1 MKSVHSTKKA
11 DINKKVPWTQL
22 DDYRLKNTIE
32 KYSMIPWKAVA
43 EHVPGRTD
51 KQCRERWLNHLNPF
65 IKNGDWSPEEDNE
78 ILNFHR
84 IYGSKWSKIAKFM
97 PSRSDNAIKNRF
109 HVINK
114 VNCLNTSTPVTSSC
128 RSGNQSVF
136 TAESINSEKSLFS
149 SLQSTS
155 RSSMSR
161 ESAISYEDVRYT
173 AEKPCHVNASNVLD
187 YPWESLLGHER
198 EESGYFEANYQH
210 HFEPFHLDFDFDLSF
225 FDETFEGNG
234 I

>member
-22 DDYRLKNTIE
+22 DDYRLKNTME
-32 KYSMIPWKAVA
+32 KYGMIPWKAVA

-109 HVINK
+109 HVIKK
-114 VNCLNTSTPVTSSC
+114 VNCLVNTPVTSSC
-128 RSGNQSVF
+128 RSDVQSVF
-136 TAESINSEKSLFS
+136 SATSSNSEKSLFS
-149 SLQSTS
+149 SLQS
-155 RSSMSR
+155 RPGSSMSN

-173 AEKPCHVNASNVLD
+173 AEKPCHVNTSNVLD
-187 YPWESLLGHER
+187 YPWESLLCYER
-198 EESGYFEANYQH
+198 KENSYSEMSYQQH
-210 HFEPFHLDFDFDLSF
+210 NELDFDFDLNLLTSV
-225 FDETFEGNG
+225 FEDHNNT
-234 I
+234 